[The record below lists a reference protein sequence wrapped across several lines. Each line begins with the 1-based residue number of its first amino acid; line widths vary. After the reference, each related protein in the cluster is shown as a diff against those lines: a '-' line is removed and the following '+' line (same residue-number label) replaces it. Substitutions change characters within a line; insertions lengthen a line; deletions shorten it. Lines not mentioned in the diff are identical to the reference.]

1 MYMRNSYIQYTR
13 TILDTGHFVA
23 TDTDTKADTA

>member
-13 TILDTGHFVA
+13 TILNTGYLVANDPDTM
-23 TDTDTKADTA
+23 ADTA